1 MAVVDRLQLV
11 QLGKRV
17 PRDLHQLVERGVQ
30 ELDPLLVLHRDLAR
44 RESISSVFKNRYLR
58 FNLRHVAQE
67 VVADIEVRGKAEL
80 VEGLRVD
87 VLHTCHE
94 PSSGSV
100 DLVDLV
106 D

>member
-30 ELDPLLVLHRDLAR
+30 ELDPLLVLHRDLAK

-94 PSSGSV
+94 PSSGFGGIGG
-100 DLVDLV
+100 LG
-106 D
+106 